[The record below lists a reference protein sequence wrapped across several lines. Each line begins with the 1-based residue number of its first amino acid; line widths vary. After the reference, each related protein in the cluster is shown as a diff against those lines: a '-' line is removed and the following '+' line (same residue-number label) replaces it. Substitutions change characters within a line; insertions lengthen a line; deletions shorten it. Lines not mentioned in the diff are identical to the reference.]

1 MTGRPLL
8 ALREVADLESCLG
21 RLGTV
26 FAAFRAQDSGCHS
39 YGVELPS
46 GERWFVKAARTDA
59 ATAPVLRG
67 RVLHRAVRHPAIVP
81 QVHGFTAD
89 GRPAVVLPWC
99 PGQVLYHPV
108 AGRSGDRTDPDS
120 PMARFRALP
129 LPDVLAAVDVL
140 LDAHL
145 AVEAAGF
152 VAVDLYDGSMLYDF
166 AARNLRL
173 VDLDEYRPGP
183 FVLTEDRLPG
193 SRRYLAPEQCTR
205 GAVIDTRSTVF
216 TLGRAARL
224 LLDAGDEERAWRGG
238 PARLGVIARATD
250 PDPSRRHP
258 TVAALAA
265 AWRAAGSR

>member
-1 MTGRPLL
+1 MTGHRVLG
-8 ALREVADLESCLG
+8 LREVTGLESLLG
-21 RLGTV
+21 HLGTV

-39 YGVELPS
+39 YGVELAC

-59 ATAPVLRG
+59 AAAAVLRG
-67 RVLHRAVRHPAIVP
+67 RALHRAVRHPAIVP

-99 PGQVLYHPV
+99 PGEVLYHPV
-108 AGRSGDRTDPDS
+108 AGRPGDRTSPGS

-129 LPDVLAAVDVL
+129 LPEVLTAVDRL

-152 VAVDLYDGSMLYDF
+152 IAVDLYDGSMLYDF
-166 AARNLRL
+166 AARTLRL

-205 GAVIDTRSTVF
+205 EAVVDTRSTVF

-238 PARLGVIARATD
+238 PAGLAVIARATD
-250 PDPSRRHP
+250 PDPAGRHP

-265 AWRAAGSR
+265 DWRAAGSR